1 MIAKHRKQ
9 GSEVCIRT
17 APKVMAPILSCW
29 PTTSEADVGGYGSK
43 DRTFPTTSHYILLPC
58 DRW

>member
-29 PTTSEADVGGYGSK
+29 PTTSGRCQWLGS
-43 DRTFPTTSHYILLPC
+43 RS
-58 DRW
+58 